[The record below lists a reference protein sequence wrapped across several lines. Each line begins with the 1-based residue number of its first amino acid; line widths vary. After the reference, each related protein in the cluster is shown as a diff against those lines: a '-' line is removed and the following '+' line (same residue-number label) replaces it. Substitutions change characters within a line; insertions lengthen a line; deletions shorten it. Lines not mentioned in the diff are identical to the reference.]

1 MRSVQC
7 FRMISKKCKG
17 LFVEVNGFSYQLAA
31 VTSLSPPLT
40 VESITEVSRQ
50 EPEKLREM
58 IGEVIGPA
66 KNRFLRSH
74 CGIVPESR
82 FFRLHTIES
91 LAKAKEPQYFL
102 DLLESQYR
110 INPKSVRASAV
121 SASTGLSFDGTRPL
135 ATQKEL
141 MICGAD
147 IREFEAF
154 QDNLVEC
161 GVYPASLQLST
172 LSSLG
177 AMKNYL
183 RSQES
188 ADPVLLVEMTQNSS
202 HLFILSKDRIDL
214 CRPVNFGFNSV
225 LPTIQKELGLQD
237 EESARGLFFS
247 DTFDFRELGS
257 KLLRRMLKELHAS
270 SGFYEVQ
277 TGQTIPHVY
286 MTLLPRSLH
295 WIAEVI
301 AAEMEMN
308 LLDINWENWLQTM
321 GVSIGGDLSIGDFD
335 ASRFGLAG
343 LFGSFSG
350 KSDAVEKQKEN

>member
-1 MRSVQC
+1 M
-7 FRMISKKCKG
+7 
-17 LFVEVNGFSYQLAA
+17 A
-31 VTSLSPPLT
+31 PPFT

-58 IGEVIGPA
+58 IEEVNGPA
-66 KNRFLRSH
+66 KNRYLRSH

-91 LAKAKEPQYFL
+91 LAKAKENQYFL

-110 INPKSVRASAV
+110 INPKTVRASAV
-121 SASTGLSFDGTRPL
+121 SASTGMGFDPSRPL
-135 ATQKEL
+135 VTQKEL
-141 MICGAD
+141 VVCGAD

-161 GVYPASLQLST
+161 GIFPLSLQLST

-183 RSQES
+183 RSQEINE
-188 ADPVLLVEMTQNSS
+188 PVLLIEMTRNSS
-202 HLFILSKDRIDL
+202 HLFILSKDRVDL

-225 LPTIQKELGLQD
+225 LPIIQKELGLQD

-247 DTFDFRELGS
+247 DTFDFRELGV
-257 KLLRRMLKELHAS
+257 KLLRRILKELHAS

-277 TGQTIPHVY
+277 TGQTIPYVY
-286 MTLLPRSLH
+286 MTLLPGSLH
-295 WIAEVI
+295 WIAEVV
-301 AAEMEMN
+301 AAEMEMS
-308 LLDINWENWLQTM
+308 LLDIQWEDWLGKM
-321 GVSIGGDLSIGDFD
+321 GVSIGGELSLADFS
-335 ASRFGLAG
+335 AARFGLAG

-350 KSDAVEKQKEN
+350 KSDAVETQKEN